1 MPRDDAA
8 FHTLLEWDEDDDDND
23 QYDENSQR
31 RRLALFVVGT
41 AVIARL
47 RRKERRR
54 ASRAYLTRPSL
65 PPVPRADSAWAY
77 LYGARIDRAFI
88 VTMGVDVRTFH
99 FILERGFAE
108 LWDSTPIS
116 RDDVRPHGV
125 PRLEKRSLD
134 AAGGLGLVLHYLN
147 STMLLVTLQQVFAI
161 VPSVSSC
168 YLHFDLKLLHRAL
181 LKIPEAKIAWPGE
194 DKMAEWA
201 AMLRVRHPHI
211 LYGIGF
217 VDGVHQP
224 LECHGEEEVQNA
236 NYNGWFASHFTSNIF
251 TFGVDGT
258 IIYCAV
264 NAPGS
269 WHDAIVAQGLYR
281 RLIDYT
287 PAPYYIIS
295 DTAFPSNNALA
306 TKIMK
311 PLKQDFGDWPADPLE
326 RARLFRFNQQLV
338 SSRQA
343 AQWGMRSL
351 QGSFGR
357 LRMPMPSDDH
367 CFRQLLLNVVSRMH
381 QVRTRLVGVNQIKT
395 VYERAWRESG
405 LYDKFEEMVF
415 RDIQKS
421 DRIGKYY
428 DLVF

>member
-1 MPRDDAA
+1 VRGLVIRATTARVLNFAPALCHSARLGIYSKSQDTTWATPNDTVTMPRDAA
-8 FHTLLEWDEDDDDND
+8 ALLLEWDEDDDDDD
-23 QYDENSQR
+23 QYDENFRR
-31 RRLALFVVGT
+31 RRLALFVVGI
-41 AVIARL
+41 AVIAGL
-47 RRKERRR
+47 RRKERRQ

-108 LWDSTPIS
+108 LWDSPPIS
-116 RDDVRPHGV
+116 RDDVRPHGS

-134 AAGGLGLVLHYLN
+134 AAGVLGLVLHYLN

-168 YLHFDLKLLHRAL
+168 YLHFGMKLLHHAL
-181 LKIPEAKIAWPGE
+181 LKIPEAKIAWPCE

-201 AMLRVRHPHI
+201 AMLRVRHPHVRH
-211 LYGIGF
+211 GIGF
-217 VDGVHQP
+217 VDGVHLP

-236 NYNGWFASHFTSNIF
+236 YYNGWCASHFTSNIF
-251 TFGVDGT
+251 AFGVDGT

-269 WHDAIVAQGLYR
+269 WHDGIVAQGLYR

-287 PAPYYIIS
+287 PTPYYIIS

-306 TKIMK
+306 TKIKK
-311 PLKQDFGDWPADPLE
+311 PLKQDFCDWPAAPVE
-326 RARLFRFNQQLV
+326 RARLLRFNQQLCHGCA
-338 SSRQA
+338 RTC
-343 AQWGMRSL
+343 L
-351 QGSFGR
+351 
-357 LRMPMPSDDH
+357 
-367 CFRQLLLNVVSRMH
+367 
-381 QVRTRLVGVNQIKT
+381 RTRSRGTSEN
-395 VYERAWRESG
+395 W
-405 LYDKFEEMVF
+405 
-415 RDIQKS
+415 
-421 DRIGKYY
+421 
-428 DLVF
+428 